1 MNKFN
6 NIIITG
12 NTGSGKSM
20 LAGIYM
26 ASHQEARL
34 IDGLR
39 LNGPDSDIS
48 GNRDEL
54 EECHTL
60 IVDEIPYPPCRLLS
74 EILKSRIRNGKNN
87 IILTQ
92 GTENIEH
99 LNSEDTTEGISTA
112 GILLSLSYGA
122 DLEALCSCIDIML
135 SIRSDRPL
143 EFNLWKYR
151 TSIYLEDQDYNLS
164 VAPRE
169 WNSLISHS
177 LFWELLLL
185 SNLQCL
191 AENDSGEDM
200 ENGSVSWDSAKK
212 YLEEFIQDAGIP
224 EKLRNTFKEILSWVN
239 TPSSDKYE
247 LGINFISS
255 STTAPGLG

>member
-12 NTGSGKSM
+12 STGSGKSM
-20 LAGIYM
+20 LASIYM
-26 ASHQEARL
+26 ASHPQTRL

-99 LNSEDTTEGISTA
+99 LNSEDNAEGISAA
-112 GILLSLSYGA
+112 GILLTLSHGA
-122 DLEALCSCIDIML
+122 DLEALCSCIGIML

-143 EFNLWKYR
+143 EFNLWKHG
-151 TSIYLEDQDYNLS
+151 TGTYLEEQDHNLS

-177 LFWELLLL
+177 LFWEFLLL

-191 AENDSGEDM
+191 AENDRGEDM

-212 YLEEFIQDAGIP
+212 YLEKFIQDAGIP
-224 EKLRNTFKEILSWVN
+224 EQLKNTFKEILSWVN
-239 TPSSDKYE
+239 APSSDKYE

-255 STTAPGLG
+255 STTVLGLE

>member
-12 NTGSGKSM
+12 STGSGKSM

-26 ASHQEARL
+26 AFHPQARL

-39 LNGPDSDIS
+39 LNDLNNDIS
-48 GNRDEL
+48 DNRDEL
-54 EECHTL
+54 EECQTL

-99 LNSEDTTEGISTA
+99 LNSEDNAEGVSAA
-112 GILLSLSYGA
+112 GILLTLSYGA
-122 DLEALCSCIDIML
+122 DLEALCSCIGIML

-143 EFNLWKYR
+143 EFNLWKHG
-151 TSIYLEDQDYNLS
+151 TGTYLEEHDHNLS
-164 VAPRE
+164 VAPQE
-169 WNSLISHS
+169 WNNLINHS

-191 AENDSGEDM
+191 AKSDSGEDM
-200 ENGSVSWDSAKK
+200 ENRSVSWDSAKK
-212 YLEEFIQDAGIP
+212 YLEEFIQDASIP
-224 EKLRNTFKEILSWVN
+224 EKLKNTLKEILSWVN
-239 TPSSDKYE
+239 APSSDKYE
-247 LGINFISS
+247 LGINFSS
-255 STTAPGLG
+255 STTAPGLE